1 MIKAR
6 VPRVLDQ
13 SQSAPNHASKDAE
26 KASGYHDPM
35 PLTRLFRRRSAR
47 LLALLL
53 ATSLRAWAGATPAGE
68 QPPAAPA
75 SPLAKPLAAASAP
88 VDDSMAD
95 DNANLSASA
104 RRIYDVGR
112 PRLLQVRTLLRDQ
125 DSQASVGSGS
135 LVGPGGLILTNYHV
149 ISQVALEPQRY
160 RLNFQT
166 VDGVTGALQL
176 VAFDVVHD
184 LALVRM
190 SQPPAG
196 VAERGLFE
204 FRPGATPLAQ
214 GERIFSLGNPLDV
227 GFVVVEGTYNGL
239 VERSFLPQIL
249 FSGSLN
255 PGMSGGP
262 VLDDRGRIV
271 GVNVATRR
279 GSQQISFLVPAEF
292 AQALIARSAQ
302 AKPITG
308 SVEAEMARQ
317 LLAHQQQ
324 LTSRFVALPWRE
336 TKHAHYSV
344 PVPREDFMRCWG
356 SSNPSESKGLS
367 FERSDCQMDTAIY
380 INESLRTGDLA
391 VRHEVYDGSKLG
403 ALRFAQE
410 AGLSFRH
417 EDMGQRT
424 HDLTAPKCQEDFVE
438 SAGLPM
444 RTVMCLR
451 AYRHLPGLYDV
462 AVLSQ
467 SVDAETEGVQGRFD
481 ARGVSFQNAMLLASH
496 YLQGFAW
503 KRSP

>member
-1 MIKAR
+1 
-6 VPRVLDQ
+6 
-13 SQSAPNHASKDAE
+13 
-26 KASGYHDPM
+26 M
-35 PLTRLFRRRSAR
+35 PLNRLLRRRCAR
-47 LLALLL
+47 LSILLLALAGAPWAH
-53 ATSLRAWAGATPAGE
+53 ATSPVVH
-68 QPPAAPA
+68 PAAPA
-75 SPLAKPLAAASAP
+75 SPLAKPAAAAASSAAAQADNDA
-88 VDDSMAD
+88 DDSS
-95 DNANLSASA
+95 NLSASA
-104 RRIYDVGR
+104 RRLYDFGR

-135 LVGPGGLILTNYHV
+135 LVGADGLILTNYHV
-149 ISQVALEPQRY
+149 VSQVALEPQRY
-160 RLNFQT
+160 RLNYQT
-166 VDGVTGALQL
+166 VDGAKGALQL
-176 VAFDVVHD
+176 IAFDVVHD

-190 SQPPAG
+190 ATPPPTLA
-196 VAERGLFE
+196 ARGTFE
-204 FRPGATPLAQ
+204 FRPAATPLSQ

-227 GFVVVEGTYNGL
+227 GFAVVEGTYNGM

-262 VLDDRGRIV
+262 VLDDRGHIV

-279 GSQQISFLVPAEF
+279 DGQQISFLVPGEF
-292 AQALIARSAQ
+292 AQALIARGAH
-302 AKPITG
+302 AKPITT

-317 LLAHQQQ
+317 LLAHQQE

-344 PVPREDFMRCWG
+344 PVPQEDFMRCWG

-367 FERSDCQMDTAIY
+367 FERSDCQMDTAIF

-403 ALRFAQE
+403 ALRFAEE
-410 AGLSFRH
+410 AGQSFRN
-417 EDMGQRT
+417 EGMGRRT
-424 HDLTAPKCQEDFVE
+424 HDLTAPKCHEDFVE
-438 SAGLPM
+438 NAGLPM

-467 SVDAETEGVQGRFD
+467 SVDAKTEGVQGRFD
-481 ARGVSFQNAMLLASH
+481 ARGVSFENAMLLATH
-496 YLQGFAW
+496 YLKGFAW

>member
-1 MIKAR
+1 M
-6 VPRVLDQ
+6 LL
-13 SQSAPNHASKDAE
+13 NC
-26 KASGYHDPM
+26 
-35 PLTRLFRRRSAR
+35 LLRRRCAR
-47 LLALLL
+47 LSALLVAL
-53 ATSLRAWAGATPAGE
+53 AAAPWAHATSPIAHPV
-68 QPPAAPA
+68 APA
-75 SPLAKPLAAASAP
+75 SPLARSSMPSAASAAEA
-88 VDDSMAD
+88 DSDAED
-95 DNANLSASA
+95 SSNLSASA
-104 RRIYDVGR
+104 RRIYDFGR

-135 LVGPGGLILTNYHV
+135 LVGADGLILTNYHV
-149 ISQVALEPQRY
+149 VSQVALEPQRY

-190 SQPPAG
+190 AQPPAA
-196 VAERGLFE
+196 VAARGTFE
-204 FRPGATPLAQ
+204 FRPAATPLAQ

-262 VLDDRGRIV
+262 VLDDKGHIV

-279 GSQQISFLVPAEF
+279 DGQQISFLVPAEF

-308 SVEAEMARQ
+308 PVEAEMARQ

-324 LTSRFVALPWRE
+324 LTTRFVALPWRE

-344 PVPREDFMRCWG
+344 PVPQEDFMRCWG

-410 AGLSFRH
+410 AGQSFRN
-417 EDMGQRT
+417 EGMGRRT
-424 HDLTAPKCQEDFVE
+424 HDLTAPKCEEDFVE

-467 SVDAETEGVQGRFD
+467 SVDAKTEGVQGRFD

>member
-1 MIKAR
+1 
-6 VPRVLDQ
+6 
-13 SQSAPNHASKDAE
+13 
-26 KASGYHDPM
+26 M
-35 PLTRLFRRRSAR
+35 PLNRLLRRRCAR
-47 LLALLL
+47 LSILLLALAGAPWAH
-53 ATSLRAWAGATPAGE
+53 ATSPVAH
-68 QPPAAPA
+68 PAAPA
-75 SPLAKPLAAASAP
+75 SPLAKPAAAAASSAAAQADNDA
-88 VDDSMAD
+88 DDSS
-95 DNANLSASA
+95 NLSASA
-104 RRIYDVGR
+104 RRLYDFGR

-135 LVGPGGLILTNYHV
+135 LVGADGLILTNYHV
-149 ISQVALEPQRY
+149 VSQVALEPQRY
-160 RLNFQT
+160 RLNYQT
-166 VDGVTGALQL
+166 VDGAKGALQL
-176 VAFDVVHD
+176 IAFDVVHD

-190 SQPPAG
+190 ATPPPTLA
-196 VAERGLFE
+196 ARGTFE
-204 FRPGATPLAQ
+204 FRPAATPLSQ

-227 GFVVVEGTYNGL
+227 GFAVVEGTYNGM

-262 VLDDRGRIV
+262 VLDDRGHIV

-279 GSQQISFLVPAEF
+279 DGQQISFLVPGEF
-292 AQALIARSAQ
+292 AQALIARGAH
-302 AKPITG
+302 AKPITT

-317 LLAHQQQ
+317 LLAHQQE

-344 PVPREDFMRCWG
+344 PVPQEDFMRCWG

-367 FERSDCQMDTAIY
+367 FERSDCQMDTAIF

-403 ALRFAQE
+403 ALRFAEE
-410 AGLSFRH
+410 AGQSFRN
-417 EDMGQRT
+417 EGMGRRT
-424 HDLTAPKCQEDFVE
+424 HDLTAPRCQEDFVE
-438 SAGLPM
+438 NAGLPM

-451 AYRHLPGLYDV
+451 AYRHLPGLFDV

-467 SVDAETEGVQGRFD
+467 SVDARTEGVQGRFD
-481 ARGVSFQNAMLLASH
+481 ARGVSFENAMLLATH
-496 YLQGFAW
+496 YLKGFAW

>member
-1 MIKAR
+1 MLLNSLLR
-6 VPRVLDQ
+6 QP
-13 SQSAPNHASKDAE
+13 
-26 KASGYHDPM
+26 G
-35 PLTRLFRRRSAR
+35 R
-47 LLALLL
+47 LLAAALLGG
-53 ATSLRAWAGATPAGE
+53 AAMAAWAGATPPGARL
-68 QPPAAPA
+68 PNAPDSPIVKPA
-75 SPLAKPLAAASAP
+75 AAASAAAAAQAEEP
-88 VDDSMAD
+88 D

-135 LVGPGGLILTNYHV
+135 LVGPDGLILTNYHV
-149 ISQVALEPQRY
+149 VSQVALEPQRY

-176 VAFDVVHD
+176 IAFDVVHD

-190 SQPPAG
+190 AKPPAG
-196 VAERGLFE
+196 VASRGLFD
-204 FRPGATPLAQ
+204 FRPQATPLAQ
-214 GERIFSLGNPLDV
+214 GERIFSLGNPLDI
-227 GFVVVEGTYNGL
+227 GFEVIEGTYNGL

-249 FSGSLN
+249 FSGALN

-262 VLDDRGRIV
+262 VLDDKGRIV

-279 GSQQISFLVPAEF
+279 DGQNISFLVPAEF
-292 AQALIARSAQ
+292 AQALIARGAH

-308 SVEAEMARQ
+308 PVEAEMARQ
-317 LLAHQQQ
+317 LLAHQQA
-324 LTSRFVALPWRE
+324 LTTRFVGLPWRE

-344 PVPREDFMRCWG
+344 PVPQEDFMRCWG
-356 SSNPSESKGLS
+356 SSNPAESKGLS
-367 FERSDCQMDTAIY
+367 FERSDCQMDTAIF
-380 INESLRTGDLA
+380 INERLRTGDIS
-391 VRHEVYDGSKLG
+391 VRHEVYDGGKLG

-410 AGLSFRH
+410 AGMSFRN
-417 EDMGQRT
+417 ESMGRRT

-438 SAGLPM
+438 NDGLPM
-444 RTVMCLR
+444 RTVLCLQ
-451 AYRHLPGLYDV
+451 AYRRLPGLYDV

-467 SVDAETEGVQGRFD
+467 SVDARTEGVQGRFD
-481 ARGVSFQNAMLLASH
+481 ARGVSFQNAMLLAKH

>member
-1 MIKAR
+1 MLSTSSPWRGPA
-6 VPRVLDQ
+6 
-13 SQSAPNHASKDAE
+13 
-26 KASGYHDPM
+26 
-35 PLTRLFRRRSAR
+35 RLF
-47 LLALLL
+47 LLLL
-53 ATSLRAWAGATPAGE
+53 AAGLAVAGLQARAATPSAR
-68 QPPAAPA
+68 Q
-75 SPLAKPLAAASAP
+75 AAASAAAVP
-88 VDDSMAD
+88 EDTVDSD
-95 DNANLSASA
+95 DTRNMSASA
-104 RRIYDVGR
+104 RRIYDIGR

-149 ISQVALEPQRY
+149 VSQVALEPQRY
-160 RLNFQT
+160 RLSFQT
-166 VDGVTGALQL
+166 VDGATGALQL
-176 VAFDVVHD
+176 IAFDVVHA

-190 SQPPAG
+190 TTPPATL
-196 VAERGLFE
+196 AQRGLFE
-204 FRPGATPLAQ
+204 FRPAGTALAQ

-262 VLDDRGRIV
+262 VLDDKGRIV

-279 GSQQISFLVPAEF
+279 DGQQISFLVPAEF
-292 AQALIARSAQ
+292 AQALIARGAA

-308 SVEAEMARQ
+308 AVEAEMTRQ
-317 LLAHQQQ
+317 LLAHQQA
-324 LTSRFVALPWRE
+324 LTTRFVALPWHQI
-336 TKHAHYSV
+336 KHAHYGM
-344 PVPREDFMRCWG
+344 PVPQEDFMRCWG
-356 SSNPSESKGLS
+356 SSSPVDSKGLA

-380 INESLRTGDLA
+380 INESLRTGDLS

-403 ALRFAQE
+403 ALRFSQE
-410 AGLSFRH
+410 YSQSFRN
-417 EDMGQRT
+417 ESMGRRT

-438 SAGLPM
+438 NAGLPM

-451 AYRHLPGLYDV
+451 GYRRLPGLFDV
-462 AVLSQ
+462 AVLTT
-467 SVDAETEGVQGRFD
+467 SVDAKTEGVQGRFD
-481 ARGVSFQNAMLLASH
+481 ARGVSFANAMLLASH

>member
-1 MIKAR
+1 MLSNSLLSR
-6 VPRVLDQ
+6 CR
-13 SQSAPNHASKDAE
+13 
-26 KASGYHDPM
+26 G
-35 PLTRLFRRRSAR
+35 RLI
-47 LLALLL
+47 ALLL
-53 ATSLRAWAGATPAGE
+53 GAVAAPWAAATAPAPR
-68 QPPAAPA
+68 PPAPA
-75 SPLAKPLAAASAP
+75 SPVTQPAASA
-88 VDDSMAD
+88 VESATDAEDRG
-95 DNANLSASA
+95 NLSASA
-104 RRIYDVGR
+104 RRIYDIGR

-135 LVGPGGLILTNYHV
+135 LVGDNGLILTNYHV
-149 ISQVALEPQRY
+149 VSQVALEPQRY

-166 VDGVTGALQL
+166 VDGASGALQL
-176 VAFDVVHD
+176 IAFDVVHD

-190 SQPPAG
+190 VKPPADL
-196 VAERGLFE
+196 AARGTFE
-204 FRPGATPLAQ
+204 FRPAATPLPQ

-262 VLDDRGRIV
+262 VLDDKGHIV

-279 GSQQISFLVPAEF
+279 DGQQISFLVPAQF
-292 AQALIARSAQ
+292 AQELIARGAS

-317 LLAHQQQ
+317 LLAHQQA
-324 LTSRFVALPWRE
+324 LASRFIGLPWRE

-344 PVPREDFMRCWG
+344 PVPQEDFMRCWG

-367 FERSDCQMDTAIY
+367 FERSDCQMDTAIF
-380 INESLRTGDLA
+380 INEQLRTGDLS

-403 ALRFAQE
+403 ALRYAQE
-410 AGLSFRH
+410 AGMSFRN
-417 EDMGQRT
+417 EGMGRRT

-438 SAGLPM
+438 NQGLAM

-467 SVDAETEGVQGRFD
+467 SVDARTEGVQGRFD
-481 ARGVSFQNAMLLASH
+481 ARGVSFQNAMLLANH
-496 YLQGFAW
+496 YLKGFAW

>member
-1 MIKAR
+1 
-6 VPRVLDQ
+6 
-13 SQSAPNHASKDAE
+13 
-26 KASGYHDPM
+26 M
-35 PLTRLFRRRSAR
+35 PLNSLLRRRCAR
-47 LLALLL
+47 LSVLLLALAGAPWAH
-53 ATSLRAWAGATPAGE
+53 ATSPVAH
-68 QPPAAPA
+68 PAAPA
-75 SPLAKPLAAASAP
+75 SPLAKPAAAAASSAAAQADNDA
-88 VDDSMAD
+88 DDSS
-95 DNANLSASA
+95 NLSASA
-104 RRIYDVGR
+104 RRLYDFGR

-135 LVGPGGLILTNYHV
+135 LVGADGLILTNYHV
-149 ISQVALEPQRY
+149 VSQVALEPQRY
-160 RLNFQT
+160 RLNYQT
-166 VDGVTGALQL
+166 VDGAKGALQL
-176 VAFDVVHD
+176 IAFDVVHD

-190 SQPPAG
+190 ATPPPTLA
-196 VAERGLFE
+196 ARGTFE
-204 FRPGATPLAQ
+204 FRPAATPLSQ

-227 GFVVVEGTYNGL
+227 GFAVVEGTYNGM

-262 VLDDRGRIV
+262 VLDDRGHIV

-279 GSQQISFLVPAEF
+279 DGQQISFLVPGDF
-292 AQALIARSAQ
+292 AQALIARGAH
-302 AKPITG
+302 AKPITT

-317 LLAHQQQ
+317 LLAHQQE

-344 PVPREDFMRCWG
+344 PVPQEDFMRCWG

-367 FERSDCQMDTAIY
+367 FERSDCQMDTAIF

-403 ALRFAQE
+403 ALRFAEE
-410 AGLSFRH
+410 AGQSFRN
-417 EDMGQRT
+417 EGMGRRT

-438 SAGLPM
+438 NAGLPM

-467 SVDAETEGVQGRFD
+467 SVDAKTEGVQGRFD
-481 ARGVSFQNAMLLASH
+481 ARGVSFENAMLLATH
-496 YLQGFAW
+496 YLKGFAW

>member
-1 MIKAR
+1 MLLKS
-6 VPRVLDQ
+6 L
-13 SQSAPNHASKDAE
+13 
-26 KASGYHDPM
+26 
-35 PLTRLFRRRSAR
+35 LRRRCAR
-47 LLALLL
+47 LPALLL
-53 ATSLRAWAGATPAGE
+53 ALAGAPWAHATSPVAHTP
-68 QPPAAPA
+68 PPV
-75 SPLAKPLAAASAP
+75 SPLANAAKPVPNPALAASAP
-88 VDDSMAD
+88 DTDADDSS
-95 DNANLSASA
+95 NLSASA
-104 RRIYDVGR
+104 RRLYDFGR

-135 LVGPGGLILTNYHV
+135 LVGADGLILTNYHV
-149 ISQVALEPQRY
+149 VSQVALEPQRY
-160 RLNFQT
+160 RLNYQT
-166 VDGVTGALQL
+166 VDGAKGVLQL
-176 VAFDVVHD
+176 IAFDVVHD

-190 SQPPAG
+190 ATPPTTLA
-196 VAERGLFE
+196 ARGIFE
-204 FRPGATPLAQ
+204 FRPAATPLAQ

-227 GFVVVEGTYNGL
+227 GFAVVEGTYNGM

-262 VLDDRGRIV
+262 VLDDRGHIV

-279 GSQQISFLVPAEF
+279 DGQQISFLVPAVF
-292 AQALIARSAQ
+292 AQALIARGAH
-302 AKPITG
+302 ARPITA

-344 PVPREDFMRCWG
+344 PVPQEDFMRCWG

-367 FERSDCQMDTAIY
+367 FERSDCQMDTAIF
-380 INESLRTGDLA
+380 INESLRTGDMA
-391 VRHEVYDGSKLG
+391 VRHEVYDGNKLG
-403 ALRFAQE
+403 ALRFAEE
-410 AGLSFRH
+410 AGQSFRN
-417 EDMGQRT
+417 EGMGRRT

-438 SAGLPM
+438 NAGLPM

-467 SVDAETEGVQGRFD
+467 SVDAKTEGVQGRFD
-481 ARGVSFQNAMLLASH
+481 ARGVSFENAMLLATH
-496 YLQGFAW
+496 YLKGFAW

>member
-1 MIKAR
+1 MLLNR
-6 VPRVLDQ
+6 LLRRRP
-13 SQSAPNHASKDAE
+13 
-26 KASGYHDPM
+26 G
-35 PLTRLFRRRSAR
+35 RLF
-47 LLALLL
+47 ALLL
-53 ATSLRAWAGATPAGE
+53 AVGLGPLANATPPSAP
-68 QPPAAPA
+68 PPAAPA
-75 SPLAKPLAAASAP
+75 SPLARAADAASAAAREA
-88 VDDSMAD
+88 DAEDSG
-95 DNANLSASA
+95 NLSASA

-135 LVGPGGLILTNYHV
+135 LVGADGLILTNYHV
-149 ISQVALEPQRY
+149 VSQVALEPQRY

-166 VDGVTGALQL
+166 VDGVKGPLQL
-176 VAFDVVHD
+176 IAFDVVHD

-190 SQPPAG
+190 AQPPA
-196 VAERGLFE
+196 AIASRGTFE
-204 FRPGATPLAQ
+204 FRPAGTPLAQ

-227 GFVVVEGTYNGL
+227 GFAVVEGTYNGL

-262 VLDDRGRIV
+262 VLDDKGHIV

-279 GSQQISFLVPAEF
+279 DGQQISFLVPAEF
-292 AQALIARSAQ
+292 AQALIARSAN

-324 LTSRFVALPWRE
+324 LTTRFVALPWRE

-344 PVPREDFMRCWG
+344 PVPQEDFMRCWG
-356 SSNPSESKGLS
+356 SSNPSEAKGLS
-367 FERSDCQMDTAIY
+367 FERSDCQMDTAIF

-410 AGLSFRH
+410 AGQSFRN
-417 EDMGQRT
+417 EGMGRRT
-424 HDLTAPKCQEDFVE
+424 HDLSAPKCQEDFVE

-467 SVDAETEGVQGRFD
+467 SVDARTEGVQGRFD

>member
-1 MIKAR
+1 
-6 VPRVLDQ
+6 
-13 SQSAPNHASKDAE
+13 
-26 KASGYHDPM
+26 M
-35 PLTRLFRRRSAR
+35 PLNRLLRRRCAR
-47 LLALLL
+47 LSILLLALAGAPWAH
-53 ATSLRAWAGATPAGE
+53 ATSPVAH
-68 QPPAAPA
+68 PAAPA
-75 SPLAKPLAAASAP
+75 SPLAKPAAAAASSAAAQADNDA
-88 VDDSMAD
+88 DDSS
-95 DNANLSASA
+95 NLSASA
-104 RRIYDVGR
+104 RRLYDFGR

-135 LVGPGGLILTNYHV
+135 LVGADGLILTNYHV
-149 ISQVALEPQRY
+149 VSQVALEPQRY
-160 RLNFQT
+160 RLNYQT
-166 VDGVTGALQL
+166 VDGAKGALQL
-176 VAFDVVHD
+176 IAFDVVHD

-190 SQPPAG
+190 ATPPPTLA
-196 VAERGLFE
+196 ARGTFE
-204 FRPGATPLAQ
+204 FRPVATPLSQ

-227 GFVVVEGTYNGL
+227 GFAVVEGTYNGM

-262 VLDDRGRIV
+262 VLDDRGHIV

-279 GSQQISFLVPAEF
+279 DGQQISFLVPGEF
-292 AQALIARSAQ
+292 AQALIARGAH
-302 AKPITG
+302 AKPITT

-317 LLAHQQQ
+317 LLAHQQE

-344 PVPREDFMRCWG
+344 PVPQEDFMRCWG

-367 FERSDCQMDTAIY
+367 FERSDCQMDTAIF

-403 ALRFAQE
+403 ALRFAEE
-410 AGLSFRH
+410 AGQSFRN
-417 EDMGQRT
+417 EGMGRRT

-438 SAGLPM
+438 NAGLPM

-467 SVDAETEGVQGRFD
+467 SVDARTEGVQGRFD
-481 ARGVSFQNAMLLASH
+481 ARGVSFENAMLLATH
-496 YLQGFAW
+496 YLKGFAW

>member
-1 MIKAR
+1 
-6 VPRVLDQ
+6 
-13 SQSAPNHASKDAE
+13 
-26 KASGYHDPM
+26 M
-35 PLTRLFRRRSAR
+35 PLNRLLRRRCAR
-47 LLALLL
+47 LSILLLALAGAPWAH
-53 ATSLRAWAGATPAGE
+53 ATSPVAH
-68 QPPAAPA
+68 PAAPA
-75 SPLAKPLAAASAP
+75 SPLAKPAAAAASSAAAQADNDA
-88 VDDSMAD
+88 DDSS
-95 DNANLSASA
+95 NLSASA
-104 RRIYDVGR
+104 RRLYDFGR

-135 LVGPGGLILTNYHV
+135 LVGADGLILTNYHV
-149 ISQVALEPQRY
+149 VSQVALEPQRY
-160 RLNFQT
+160 RLNYQT
-166 VDGVTGALQL
+166 VDGAKGALQL
-176 VAFDVVHD
+176 IAFDVVHD

-190 SQPPAG
+190 ATPPPTLA
-196 VAERGLFE
+196 ARGTFE
-204 FRPGATPLAQ
+204 FRPAATPLSQ

-227 GFVVVEGTYNGL
+227 GFAVVEGTYNGM

-262 VLDDRGRIV
+262 VLDDRGHIV

-279 GSQQISFLVPAEF
+279 DGQQISFLVPGEF
-292 AQALIARSAQ
+292 AQALIARGAH
-302 AKPITG
+302 AKPITT

-317 LLAHQQQ
+317 LLAHQQE

-344 PVPREDFMRCWG
+344 PVPQEDFMRCWG

-367 FERSDCQMDTAIY
+367 FERSDCQMDTAIF

-403 ALRFAQE
+403 ALRFAEE
-410 AGLSFRH
+410 AGQSFRN
-417 EDMGQRT
+417 EGMGRRT

-438 SAGLPM
+438 NAGLPM

-467 SVDAETEGVQGRFD
+467 SVDAKTEGVQGRFD
-481 ARGVSFQNAMLLASH
+481 ARGVSFENAMLLATH
-496 YLQGFAW
+496 YLEGFAW

>member
-1 MIKAR
+1 M
-6 VPRVLDQ
+6 
-13 SQSAPNHASKDAE
+13 
-26 KASGYHDPM
+26 
-35 PLTRLFRRRSAR
+35 RSIRSTCSRFAAGLGR
-47 LLALLL
+47 AALALLAAAPL
-53 ATSLRAWAGATPAGE
+53 LGGATPKSA
-68 QPPAAPA
+68 PPASAPA
-75 SPLAKPLAAASAP
+75 ALLPQAAASGPAKAESDRAAMSAP
-88 VDDSMAD
+88 
-95 DNANLSASA
+95 A

-135 LVGPGGLILTNYHV
+135 LVGPNGLILTNYHV
-149 ISQVALEPQRY
+149 VSQVALEPQRY

-176 VAFDVVHD
+176 IAFDVVHD

-190 SQPPAG
+190 AQPPAA
-196 VAERGLFE
+196 VASRGTFD
-204 FRPGATPLAQ
+204 FRPQATPLAQ
-214 GERIFSLGNPLDV
+214 GERIFSLGNPLDI
-227 GFVVVEGTYNGL
+227 GFEVIEGTYNGM

-249 FSGSLN
+249 FSGALN

-262 VLDDRGRIV
+262 VLDDKGHIV
-271 GVNVATRR
+271 GINVATRR
-279 GSQQISFLVPAEF
+279 DGQNISFLVPAQF
-292 AQALIARSAQ
+292 AQALIARGAN

-317 LLAHQQQ
+317 LLAHQQS
-324 LTSRFVALPWRE
+324 LTTRFIALPWRE

-344 PVPREDFMRCWG
+344 PVPQEDFMRCWG

-367 FERSDCQMDTAIY
+367 FERSDCQMDTAIF
-380 INESLRTGDLA
+380 INESLRTGDIA

-410 AGLSFRH
+410 AGMSFRN
-417 EDMGQRT
+417 ERMGRRT

-438 SAGLPM
+438 NAGLPM

-467 SVDAETEGVQGRFD
+467 SVDAKTEGVQGRFD
-481 ARGVSFQNAMLLASH
+481 ARGVSFQNALLLASH

>member
-1 MIKAR
+1 M
-6 VPRVLDQ
+6 LL
-13 SQSAPNHASKDAE
+13 NT
-26 KASGYHDPM
+26 
-35 PLTRLFRRRSAR
+35 LRRRRCAR
-47 LLALLL
+47 LSALLL
-53 ATSLRAWAGATPAGE
+53 ALAGAPWAHATSPVAH
-68 QPPAAPA
+68 PVAPA
-75 SPLAKPLAAASAP
+75 SPLAKPADAAASSAAAQADNDA
-88 VDDSMAD
+88 DDSS
-95 DNANLSASA
+95 NLSASA
-104 RRIYDVGR
+104 RRLYDFGR

-135 LVGPGGLILTNYHV
+135 LVGADGLILTNYHV
-149 ISQVALEPQRY
+149 VSQVALEPQRY
-160 RLNFQT
+160 RLNYQT
-166 VDGVTGALQL
+166 VDGAKGALQL
-176 VAFDVVHD
+176 IAFDVVHD

-190 SQPPAG
+190 ATPPPAL
-196 VAERGLFE
+196 AARGTFE
-204 FRPGATPLAQ
+204 FRPAATPLAQ

-227 GFVVVEGTYNGL
+227 GFAVVEGTYNGM

-262 VLDDRGRIV
+262 VLDDRGHIV

-279 GSQQISFLVPAEF
+279 DGQQISFLVPGEF
-292 AQALIARSAQ
+292 AQALIARGAH
-302 AKPITG
+302 AKPITT

-344 PVPREDFMRCWG
+344 PVPQEDFMRCWG

-367 FERSDCQMDTAIY
+367 FERSDCQMDTAIF

-403 ALRFAQE
+403 ALRFAEE
-410 AGLSFRH
+410 AGQSFRN
-417 EDMGQRT
+417 EGMGRRT
-424 HDLTAPKCQEDFVE
+424 HDLTAPKCEEDFVE
-438 SAGLPM
+438 NAGLPM

-467 SVDAETEGVQGRFD
+467 SVDARTEGVQGRFD
-481 ARGVSFQNAMLLASH
+481 ARGVSFENAMLLATH
-496 YLQGFAW
+496 YLKGFAW

>member
-1 MIKAR
+1 MLLNMLLGR
-6 VPRVLDQ
+6 RF
-13 SQSAPNHASKDAE
+13 
-26 KASGYHDPM
+26 G
-35 PLTRLFRRRSAR
+35 RLPV
-47 LLALLL
+47 LLL
-53 ATSLRAWAGATPAGE
+53 AAALGLAACARAGATPPGE
-68 QPPAAPA
+68 KPLAAPA
-75 SPLAKPLAAASAP
+75 SPTSKPSTAASAAQ
-88 VDDSMAD
+88 DDAD
-95 DNANLSASA
+95 SEDSANLSASA
-104 RRIYDVGR
+104 RRIYDIGR

-135 LVGPGGLILTNYHV
+135 LVGSDGLILTNYHV
-149 ISQVALEPQRY
+149 VSQVALEPQRY

-190 SQPPAG
+190 AKPPAT
-196 VAERGLFE
+196 VASRGIFE
-204 FRPGATPLAQ
+204 FRPQSAALAQ

-279 GSQQISFLVPAEF
+279 DGQQISFLVPAEF
-292 AQALIARSAQ
+292 AQALIARSAN

-317 LLAHQQQ
+317 LLAHQQA
-324 LTSRFVALPWRE
+324 LTTRFIALPWRE

-344 PVPREDFMRCWG
+344 PVPQEDFMRCWG

-367 FERSDCQMDTAIY
+367 FERSDCQMDTAIF

-410 AGLSFRH
+410 AGMSFRN
-417 EDMGQRT
+417 EGMGRRT
-424 HDLTAPKCQEDFVE
+424 HDLSAPKCQEDFVE

-467 SVDAETEGVQGRFD
+467 SVDAKTEGVQGRFD